1 MLPANPVTGMV
12 FIKGWRP
19 VVLPVIGMNMMV
31 RMAPIVKDVI
41 RQTGGAIDIK

>member
-1 MLPANPVTGMV
+1 MLPADPAIKMAS
-12 FIKGWRP
+12 IKGWRP